1 MGSSSLLIVLILI
14 VWVIVLAPLA
24 VGNNKPIRRSGEGY
38 EETRVLHKGGDAPM
52 ATRRR
57 PKLTQADIHRHDDAD
72 DDYEVVEAVAEE
84 EQVLIDDA
92 PNLRLFKSAQA
103 EDAAQDD
110 NTVDGEVI
118 EHVADEADAESQD
131 EAAPAESEESVETA
145 ESAETASVVAAEAGG
160 STAISVLVQNEEG
173 AEHTAE
179 EAVEEDLYELDETYT
194 SPADL
199 GYATADTVTDADT
212 DTGAEAEV
220 ADADGAEDAEDNA
233 DAVEAVDAEDAVDA
247 DADADTDA
255 EDAAE
260 NDVVDEADIAFA
272 ASRRGRGGYDPQ
284 REQAAKATRQQRRQ
298 RTLLGLLAACVIT
311 FVAAFVAGGWVWA
324 LNIVALGLTAW
335 YMIALR
341 HTVLQERALHQRRLR
356 QLRRA
361 RLGVALGDEAN
372 SRERVARRYSGSV
385 ILDLDDDSPDFDA
398 LPVSRFTPPE
408 DDHDRADYRD
418 IRDRFAARAS

>member
-118 EHVADEADAESQD
+118 EHVADEADAESQG

-173 AEHTAE
+173 AEDTAE
-179 EAVEEDLYELDETYT
+179 EAVEEDRYEFDETYT

-212 DTGAEAEV
+212 DADTDTGAEA
-220 ADADGAEDAEDNA
+220 DGAEAAEDNP
-233 DAVEAVDAEDAVDA
+233 DAVVAVDAEGPVDAV
-247 DADADTDA
+247 DADTDA

>member
-131 EAAPAESEESVETA
+131 EAAPAESEESDETA

-220 ADADGAEDAEDNA
+220 ADAEGAEDAEDNA
-233 DAVEAVDAEDAVDA
+233 DAEDAV
-247 DADADTDA
+247 DADTDA

-418 IRDRFAARAS
+418 IRDRFTARAS

>member
-131 EAAPAESEESVETA
+131 EAAPAESEESDETA

-173 AEHTAE
+173 AEDTAE
-179 EAVEEDLYELDETYT
+179 EAVEEDRYEFDETYT

-212 DTGAEAEV
+212 DTGA
-220 ADADGAEDAEDNA
+220 
-233 DAVEAVDAEDAVDA
+233 
-247 DADADTDA
+247 
-255 EDAAE
+255 AA
-260 NDVVDEADIAFA
+260 
-272 ASRRGRGGYDPQ
+272 
-284 REQAAKATRQQRRQ
+284 
-298 RTLLGLLAACVIT
+298 
-311 FVAAFVAGGWVWA
+311 
-324 LNIVALGLTAW
+324 
-335 YMIALR
+335 
-341 HTVLQERALHQRRLR
+341 
-356 QLRRA
+356 
-361 RLGVALGDEAN
+361 
-372 SRERVARRYSGSV
+372 
-385 ILDLDDDSPDFDA
+385 
-398 LPVSRFTPPE
+398 PVSVS
-408 DDHDRADYRD
+408 
-418 IRDRFAARAS
+418 ASVTVSAVA

>member
-1 MGSSSLLIVLILI
+1 MGSSSLLIISILI

-24 VGNNKPIRRSGEGY
+24 VGNNKPIRRSGDGY

-57 PKLTQADIHRHDDAD
+57 PKLTKADIHRHDEDE
-72 DDYEVVEAVAEE
+72 DYEVVEAVADD

-103 EDAAQDD
+103 EDAADED

-118 EHVADEADAESQD
+118 EHDAEESQDEAQD
-131 EAAPAESEESVETA
+131 EAAPAESA
-145 ESAETASVVAAEAGG
+145 DVVAAETGG
-160 STAISVLVQNEEG
+160 STAISVIAQD
-173 AEHTAE
+173 
-179 EAVEEDLYELDETYT
+179 EEDTLYDLDETYT

-199 GYATADTVTDADT
+199 GYAA
-212 DTGAEAEV
+212 
-220 ADADGAEDAEDNA
+220 
-233 DAVEAVDAEDAVDA
+233 
-247 DADADTDA
+247 ADTDA
-255 EDAAE
+255 AATADTDAADAQEEAEDAASDDIE
-260 NDVVDEADIAFA
+260 DTEEVEEAEEADLAFA

-284 REQAAKATRQQRRQ
+284 REQVAKATRQQRRQ
-298 RTLLGLLAACVIT
+298 RTLLGLIAACGIT
-311 FVAAFVAGGWVWA
+311 FVVAFVVGGWAWA

-341 HTVLQERALHQRRLR
+341 QTVLQERALHQRRLR

-361 RLGVALGDEAN
+361 RMGVALGDEAN
-372 SRERVARRYSGSV
+372 TRERDARRYSNSV
-385 ILDLDDDSPDFDA
+385 ILDLDDESPDFDA

-408 DDHDRADYRD
+408 DDYDRDDYRD
-418 IRDRFAARAS
+418 RFTARAS

>member
-1 MGSSSLLIVLILI
+1 MGSSSLLIISILI

-24 VGNNKPIRRSGEGY
+24 VGNNKPIRRSGDGY

-57 PKLTQADIHRHDDAD
+57 PKLTKADIHRHDEDE
-72 DDYEVVEAVAEE
+72 DYEVVEAVADD

-103 EDAAQDD
+103 EDAADED

-118 EHVADEADAESQD
+118 EHDAEESQDEAQD
-131 EAAPAESEESVETA
+131 EAAPAESA
-145 ESAETASVVAAEAGG
+145 DVVAAETGG
-160 STAISVLVQNEEG
+160 STAISVIAQD
-173 AEHTAE
+173 
-179 EAVEEDLYELDETYT
+179 EEDTDNTEDTLYDLDETYT

-199 GYATADTVTDADT
+199 GYAATADT
-212 DTGAEAEV
+212 DT
-220 ADADGAEDAEDNA
+220 
-233 DAVEAVDAEDAVDA
+233 A
-247 DADADTDA
+247 DADAADAQEEAEDVAASDNVDDA
-255 EDAAE
+255 EDTAE
-260 NDVVDEADIAFA
+260 VEEAEEADLAFA

-284 REQAAKATRQQRRQ
+284 REQVAKATRQQRRQ
-298 RTLLGLLAACVIT
+298 RTLLGLIAACGIT
-311 FVAAFVAGGWVWA
+311 FVVAFVAGGWAWA

-341 HTVLQERALHQRRLR
+341 QTVLQERALHQRRLR

-361 RLGVALGDEAN
+361 RMGVALGDEAN
-372 SRERVARRYSGSV
+372 TRERDARRYSNSV
-385 ILDLDDDSPDFDA
+385 ILDLDDESPDFDA

-408 DDHDRADYRD
+408 DDYDRDDYRD
-418 IRDRFAARAS
+418 RFTARAS

>member
-1 MGSSSLLIVLILI
+1 M
-14 VWVIVLAPLA
+14 
-24 VGNNKPIRRSGEGY
+24 
-38 EETRVLHKGGDAPM
+38 
-52 ATRRR
+52 
-57 PKLTQADIHRHDDAD
+57 
-72 DDYEVVEAVAEE
+72 
-84 EQVLIDDA
+84 
-92 PNLRLFKSAQA
+92 
-103 EDAAQDD
+103 
-110 NTVDGEVI
+110 
-118 EHVADEADAESQD
+118 
-131 EAAPAESEESVETA
+131 
-145 ESAETASVVAAEAGG
+145 
-160 STAISVLVQNEEG
+160 
-173 AEHTAE
+173 
-179 EAVEEDLYELDETYT
+179 
-194 SPADL
+194 
-199 GYATADTVTDADT
+199 
-212 DTGAEAEV
+212 
-220 ADADGAEDAEDNA
+220 
-233 DAVEAVDAEDAVDA
+233 
-247 DADADTDA
+247 DADTDA

>member
-173 AEHTAE
+173 AEDTAD
-179 EAVEEDLYELDETYT
+179 EAVEEDRYEFDETYT

-220 ADADGAEDAEDNA
+220 ADAEGAE
-233 DAVEAVDAEDAVDA
+233 
-247 DADADTDA
+247 DADTDA

>member
-131 EAAPAESEESVETA
+131 EAAPAESEETA
-145 ESAETASVVAAEAGG
+145 RVVAAEAGG

-220 ADADGAEDAEDNA
+220 ADAEGAEDAEDNA
-233 DAVEAVDAEDAVDA
+233 DAVEAVDAEDAV
-247 DADADTDA
+247 DADTDA